1 MGHLGL
7 EPALIG
13 KPLKNEP
20 LVRFRLIL
28 LKAREQ
34 IYLRAKTKKDFLQ
47 KKKSFT
53 HMGHLGLEPRT
64 KGL

>member
-1 MGHLGL
+1 MGHL
-7 EPALIG
+7 
-13 KPLKNEP
+13 
-20 LVRFRLIL
+20 RLIL
-28 LKAREQ
+28 T
-34 IYLRAKTKKDFLQ
+34 LRAKIKKDFLP